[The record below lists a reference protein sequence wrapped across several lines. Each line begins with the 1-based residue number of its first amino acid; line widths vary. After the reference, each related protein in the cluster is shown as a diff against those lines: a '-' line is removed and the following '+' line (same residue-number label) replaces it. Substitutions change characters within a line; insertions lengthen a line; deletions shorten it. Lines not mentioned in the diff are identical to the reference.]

1 MTLHELDVRRQKPIG
16 VVTTMGS
23 KSQSIGQIK
32 EPMSFSSERKIVAGQ
47 GEIFELTG
55 LRGVAALMVALLHSS
70 FDVAGHFG
78 AIYDNLTRIGFLG
91 VDLFF
96 ILSGFVIAY
105 KYHDIRRFWSRDYG
119 QFLWFRFWRIYPAH
133 FFVTMFYVPVV
144 VMSLLLS
151 RHVDPERFSISSL
164 IANLLLVQSWLGSD
178 AMTWNIPA
186 WSVSAEWL
194 AYVLFPI
201 LITLS
206 SQVPRSL
213 VIVAC
218 GALLLLVPVLFAT
231 LNISGAGFTG
241 LVRLFP
247 EFLSGCLIWRIYSHD
262 MTRARIFD
270 IALIVVLVL
279 ILTSGLYLPTDY
291 PFLVLPLFA
300 CAIYLS
306 CRSIGIGSRIL
317 SSRPMVYLGTI
328 SYSLYLVH
336 WTVFTILRSVLP
348 ASAPLPLR
356 LLIAL
361 PIAIL
366 CAALTYHFVEAPCR
380 RFGKTWWGAV
390 SSRPPAAVRAG

>member
-1 MTLHELDVRRQKPIG
+1 
-16 VVTTMGS
+16 MGS
-23 KSQSIGQIK
+23 QSQSVGQTK
-32 EPMSFSSERKIVAGQ
+32 EPMSFSGERKIVAGQ

-55 LRGVAALMVALLHSS
+55 LRGVAALMVALLHFN
-70 FDVAGHFG
+70 FDVAGRFG
-78 AIYDNLTRIGFLG
+78 VIYENLTGVGFMG

-105 KYHDIRRFWSRDYG
+105 KYHDIHRFWSRDYA
-119 QFLWFRFWRIYPAH
+119 QFLWFRFWRIYPTH
-133 FFVTMFYVPVV
+133 FFVTIFYIPIVV
-144 VMSLLLS
+144 TALLLS
-151 RHVDPERFSISSL
+151 RHVDPQRFSVSSL
-164 IANLLLVQSWLGSD
+164 IANLLMVQSWLGSD
-178 AMTWNIPA
+178 TMTWNVPA

-194 AYVLFPI
+194 AYVLFPL

-206 SQVPRSL
+206 SRVPRSL

-218 GALLLLVPVLFAT
+218 GALLLLVPALFAT

-262 MTRARIFD
+262 MTRARIYD
-270 IALIVVLVL
+270 VALTAVLVL
-279 ILTSGLYLPTDY
+279 MLTSGLYLPTDY

-306 CRSIGIGSRIL
+306 CRSIGIASRIL
-317 SSRPMVYLGTI
+317 SCRPMVYLGTI

-336 WTVFTILRSVLP
+336 WSVHTIFRGILP
-348 ASAPLPLR
+348 ASTPLTLR
-356 LLIAL
+356 LLITL
-361 PIAIL
+361 SVAIL

-380 RFGKTWWGAV
+380 RFGKMWWGAA
-390 SSRPPAAVRAG
+390 STRQRAAVQAG

>member
-1 MTLHELDVRRQKPIG
+1 
-16 VVTTMGS
+16 MGS
-23 KSQSIGQIK
+23 KSQSIGQTK
-32 EPMSFSSERKIVAGQ
+32 EPMSFSSERKIVGGQ
-47 GEIFELTG
+47 GEISELTG
-55 LRGVAALMVALLHSS
+55 LRGVAALMVALLHFN
-70 FDVAGHFG
+70 FDVAGRFG
-78 AIYDNLTRIGFLG
+78 PIYENLTRMGFLG

-105 KYHDIRRFWSRDYG
+105 KYHDIRRFWSRDYA
-119 QFLWFRFWRIYPAH
+119 QFLWFRFWRIYPTH

-144 VMSLLLS
+144 VTALLLG
-151 RHVDPERFSISSL
+151 RHVDAERFSVSSL

-178 AMTWNIPA
+178 TMTWNVQA

-194 AYVLFPI
+194 AYVLFPV

-218 GALLLLVPVLFAT
+218 GALLLLVPAIFAT

-262 MTRARIFD
+262 MTRARIYGV
-270 IALIVVLVL
+270 ALTVVLVL
-279 ILTSGLYLPTDY
+279 MLTSGLYLPTEY

-306 CRSIGIGSRIL
+306 CRSIGIASRIL
-317 SSRPMVYLGTI
+317 SSRAMVYLGTI

-336 WTVFTILRSVLP
+336 WSVLTMFRSVLP
-348 ASAPLPLR
+348 ASTPLPLR
-356 LLIAL
+356 LLITLAV
-361 PIAIL
+361 ATV

-380 RFGKTWWGAV
+380 RFGKMWWGAA
-390 SSRPPAAVRAG
+390 SPRQRAAVQTG

>member
-1 MTLHELDVRRQKPIG
+1 
-16 VVTTMGS
+16 
-23 KSQSIGQIK
+23 
-32 EPMSFSSERKIVAGQ
+32 MSFSNERKNVAGQ

-55 LRGVAALMVALLHSS
+55 LRGVAALMVALLHFN
-70 FDVAGHFG
+70 FDVAGG
-78 AIYDNLTRIGFLG
+78 LGSIYENLTRIGFMG

-105 KYHDIRRFWSRDYG
+105 KYHDIRRFWSRDYA
-119 QFLWFRFWRIYPAH
+119 QFLWFRFWRIYPTH
-133 FFVTMFYVPVV
+133 FFVTMFYVSVV
-144 VMSLLLS
+144 VTVLLLG
-151 RHVDPERFSISSL
+151 RHVDLERFSVSSL
-164 IANLLLVQSWLGSD
+164 VANLLMVQSWLGSD
-178 AMTWNIPA
+178 TLTWNVPA

-194 AYVLFPI
+194 AYMLFPV
-201 LITLS
+201 LITSS

-218 GALLLLVPVLFAT
+218 GALLLLVPAIFAT
-231 LNISGAGFTG
+231 LDISGAGFTG

-270 IALIVVLVL
+270 VALIVVLVL
-279 ILTSGLYLPTDY
+279 MLISGLYLPTDY

-306 CRSIGIGSRIL
+306 CRSIGIASRIL

-336 WTVFTILRSVLP
+336 WPVLTVFRNILP
-348 ASAPLPLR
+348 ASTPLALR
-356 LLIAL
+356 LLITLA
-361 PIAIL
+361 AATL

-380 RFGKTWWGAV
+380 RFGKMRWGSA
-390 SSRPPAAVRAG
+390 STRQRAAVQAG